1 MVTICERMFDGGT
14 RVHERLIVHV
24 DMDAFY
30 ASIEVRDNVQYQ
42 GLPVVVGGAPGGRG
56 VVAAASYAARH
67 YGIRSAMPVGEALAR
82 CPHAIFLPV
91 DMAKYRAV
99 SAQLF
104 ELLET
109 FTPRIEPVSIDE
121 AFLDLTGCPLPS
133 PAGED
138 GTLLLAGARAIKARI
153 GETLRLPVS
162 VGGAPNKFLA
172 KLASELA
179 KPDGLREIRAEH
191 AKEVLAPL
199 PVTVLWGVGAQTHQR
214 LRGLGI
220 HTVGDLEGTPPSVLR
235 AALGFAAEQ
244 FAQLSRG
251 IDDRPVE
258 TSRETK
264 SIGRETTFDQ
274 DTADRDVLVRTLG
287 GLAEDVAHS
296 LRAEGVR
303 GKTVTLKLRYS
314 NFHTLTRNLTL
325 PTSTNSGAAVLR
337 AACGLLDRL
346 GTLSRPVRLI
356 GVSVSGLGRADLTQV
371 SLFGDEEAQVRV
383 DQVTDAI
390 NERFGEGTVRRA
402 REVDP
407 DPDAG

>member
-1 MVTICERMFDGGT
+1 
-14 RVHERLIVHV
+14 VHERLIVHV

-30 ASIEVRDNVQYQ
+30 ASIEVRENVQYQ

-220 HTVGDLEGTPPSVLR
+220 HTVGDLERTPPSVLR